1 MKGGKSRRKDKRKFK
16 RIKVRYGPE
25 KAGHLAYAIQVS
37 ASGAFLTA
45 GRPLFSKGSRL
56 VVEFDT
62 PEGALATAAVVRHVK
77 NLPPQLARFSP
88 TGMGVEFLSPPP
100 ELLEYLKTL

>member
-1 MKGGKSRRKDKRKFK
+1 MKGGKSRRKDERKFK

-25 KAGHLAYAIQVS
+25 KAVHLAYAIQVS
-37 ASGAFLTA
+37 AGGAFLA
-45 GRPLFSKGSRL
+45 ANRPVFSRGSRL

-62 PEGALATAAVVRHVK
+62 PGGTVTTAAVVRHVK
-77 NLPPQLARFSP
+77 NLPPQLAGFSP

-100 ELLEYLKTL
+100 ALQEYLKTL